1 MNATGA
7 EAVLPA
13 RLKVHRTD
21 QAVGLIPS
29 LDAFIHPCERSGNS
43 FKSLQVTND
52 EPPGEDYILHAPPS
66 NDLVVYPNPSRGRF
80 SVAVGGSSMALWE
93 IRPGR
98 IFPDPN
104 QGQFTVYLPKEAP
117 AVADASLWDAR
128 GVRIPINL
136 NPSIQPITVSP
147 RQEGASGLYLLLVR
161 LVDGSVLH
169 TKVIVQP

>member
-7 EAVLPA
+7 KAVLPA
-13 RLKVHRTD
+13 RLKVYRTD

-29 LDAFIHPCERSGNS
+29 LDAFIHPCERSGNN

-52 EPPGEDYILHAPPS
+52 EPPEEDYILHAPPS
-66 NDLVVYPNPSRGRF
+66 SELVVYPNPSRGRF

-93 IRPGR
+93 TRPGR

-104 QGQFTVYLPKEAP
+104 QGRFTVYLPKEAP
-117 AVADASLWDAR
+117 EVADASLWDAQ
-128 GVRIPINL
+128 GVRVPINR
-136 NPSIQPITVSP
+136 NPSVQPITISL
-147 RQEGASGLYLLLVR
+147 RSDGSSGLYLLLVR
-161 LVDGSVLH
+161 LVDGSILH